1 MNSRNVLG
9 SITLA
14 LALNACTDKAEN
26 AVDAAKAISQR
37 GEATGAIAG
46 PPVSWRDLAQFI
58 PDKIGGFVQQGEIDG
73 SLASVDGMQ
82 ASRVVCK
89 YEVDGKTLFITIT
102 DAIGA
107 GPLRAPFANAAG
119 LNNEDALGGYQKGK
133 RIDAYPATAVWDAR
147 TRRSEVMTLVAD
159 RYVVKVDVR
168 KAAADDEAEKL
179 AGLLDIRGLAKLK
192 PSAE

>member
-1 MNSRNVLG
+1 MKTRNVVGWMAL
-9 SITLA
+9 TLV
-14 LALNACTDKAEN
+14 LNACRDKTEN
-26 AVDAAKAISQR
+26 LADAA
-37 GEATGAIAG
+37 ATRAPRADAKGTAGALVN
-46 PPVSWRDLAQFI
+46 PRDLARFI
-58 PDKIGGFVQQGEIDG
+58 PDKLAEFVQVEEVEA
-73 SLASVDGMQ
+73 SLASVEGNQ
-82 ASRVVCK
+82 IAKALCK
-89 YEVDGKTLFITIT
+89 YEADGKTLFITIT

-107 GPLRAPFANAAG
+107 GSLRAPFANAAG